1 MTPETAHFPQFGE
14 LARSLLFGSHL
25 LDQEVYPAMYDR
37 EFFTSKLGVAAL
49 VSIAAMV
56 TFNVFALT
64 HQLNTVSETVVV
76 TAPMVELA

>member
-1 MTPETAHFPQFGE
+1 
-14 LARSLLFGSHL
+14 
-25 LDQEVYPAMYDR
+25 MYDR

-64 HQLNTVSETVVV
+64 QQVGTITPAVVV
-76 TAPMVELA
+76 TAPVMALA